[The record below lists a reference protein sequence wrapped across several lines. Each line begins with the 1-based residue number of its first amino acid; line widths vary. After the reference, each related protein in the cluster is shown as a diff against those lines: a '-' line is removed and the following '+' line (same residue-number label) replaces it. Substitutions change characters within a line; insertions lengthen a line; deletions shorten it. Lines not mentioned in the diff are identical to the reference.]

1 MTTGGLAHMAG
12 PWRTERVTDRTK
24 IMLSA
29 VAGAVGG
36 AVAGYLLL
44 TKPGEQLRE
53 RLGPGLEDVIGRLQD
68 LQASVQHARGVAD
81 QSWSALRDITRDTGR
96 A

>member
-1 MTTGGLAHMAG
+1 MLA
-12 PWRTERVTDRTK
+12 
-24 IMLSA
+24 A

-44 TKPGEQLRE
+44 TRDGRELRDQ
-53 RLGPGLEDVIGRLQD
+53 LGPGLEDIIGRLQD

-81 QSWSALRDITRDTGR
+81 QSWSALRDITRESGR

>member
-1 MTTGGLAHMAG
+1 M
-12 PWRTERVTDRTK
+12 TDRTK

-29 VAGAVGG
+29 LAGAVGG
-36 AVAGYLLL
+36 AVAGYLFL
-44 TKPGEQLRE
+44 TKPGEALRE
-53 RLGPGLEDVIGRLQD
+53 QLGPGLDDVIGRLQD

-96 A
+96 G

>member
-1 MTTGGLAHMAG
+1 M
-12 PWRTERVTDRTK
+12 TDRTK

-29 VAGAVGG
+29 LAGATGG

-44 TKPGEQLRE
+44 TRSGEELRA
-53 RLGPGLEDVIGRLQD
+53 RLPVLEDVIGRLQE

-81 QSWSALRDITRDTGR
+81 QSWSTLRDITRNPAGG

>member
-1 MTTGGLAHMAG
+1 MATRALDEWG
-12 PWRTERVTDRTK
+12 AWRTERVTDRTK

-29 VAGAVGG
+29 LAGATGG
-36 AVAGYLLL
+36 AVAGYLFL
-44 TKPGEQLRE
+44 TKSGEDGRA
-53 RLGPGLEDVIGRLQD
+53 RLPVLEDVIGRLQE